1 MQFRDLKPG
10 YSIYIFDRNEVNL
23 KETKVVN
30 VTPPYFNNRYNNPG
44 EMVVDVQIEGHNAPC
59 TFKERSDTGVNG
71 DTVYSINRD
80 IIVRE
85 VEDLMSKSEQSL
97 AQKDKWEENIRK
109 CKEILTGFS
118 PAFKEKQEN
127 EERMGKM
134 ENSIIELKQLIMSQ
148 QKTINDFVNKFD
160 S

>member
-1 MQFRDLKPG
+1 
-10 YSIYIFDRNEVNL
+10 
-23 KETKVVN
+23 
-30 VTPPYFNNRYNNPG
+30 
-44 EMVVDVQIEGHNAPC
+44 MVVDVQIEGHNAPC